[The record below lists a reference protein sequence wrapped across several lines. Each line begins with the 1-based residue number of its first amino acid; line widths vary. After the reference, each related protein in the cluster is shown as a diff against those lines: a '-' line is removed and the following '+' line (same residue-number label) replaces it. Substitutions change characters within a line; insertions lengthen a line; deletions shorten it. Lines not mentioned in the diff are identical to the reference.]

1 MSLSWHFYNCLLDR
15 QNLVSEFENS
25 LLTRSYRSSFLS
37 THFNSSPLVKINA
50 IRSVLRL
57 LVHPSIKRTA
67 SSSKFEMRLALA
79 KFLFN
84 LFALAVTGITF
95 WIMRCFSFSCISEGN
110 ILAKIMTYNL
120 NSFISRPLKL
130 YGQLCFSLS
139 AKSDNNLHLLSIS
152 SKIGHSSLSNNLR
165 SSCCWP
171 RTLFAVLRFFV
182 TTSWERQPIEIVNL
196 N

>member
-1 MSLSWHFYNCLLDR
+1 MMFTVVHCLYGQVKPNEEERLIKSQPTASFKKIRLATGNNTYLQDSWMSLSWHFYNCLLDR
-15 QNLVSEFENS
+15 KNLVSEFENS

-37 THFNSSPLVKINA
+37 THFSSSPLVKINA
-50 IRSVLRL
+50 IRS
-57 LVHPSIKRTA
+57 SIKRTA

-120 NSFISRPLKL
+120 NS
-130 YGQLCFSLS
+130 LS
-139 AKSDNNLHLLSIS
+139 
-152 SKIGHSSLSNNLR
+152 
-165 SSCCWP
+165 
-171 RTLFAVLRFFV
+171 
-182 TTSWERQPIEIVNL
+182 
-196 N
+196 

>member
-1 MSLSWHFYNCLLDR
+1 MFTVVHCLYGQVKPNEEERLIKSQPTASFKKIRLATGNNTYLQDSWMSLSWHFYNCLLDR
-15 QNLVSEFENS
+15 KNLVSEFENS

-37 THFNSSPLVKINA
+37 THFSSSPLVKINA
-50 IRSVLRL
+50 IRS
-57 LVHPSIKRTA
+57 SIKRTA

-120 NSFISRPLKL
+120 NSFILRPLKL

-139 AKSDNNLHLLSIS
+139 AKI
-152 SKIGHSSLSNNLR
+152 
-165 SSCCWP
+165 WQQ
-171 RTLFAVLRFFV
+171 FAF
-182 TTSWERQPIEIVNL
+182 IIY
-196 N
+196 